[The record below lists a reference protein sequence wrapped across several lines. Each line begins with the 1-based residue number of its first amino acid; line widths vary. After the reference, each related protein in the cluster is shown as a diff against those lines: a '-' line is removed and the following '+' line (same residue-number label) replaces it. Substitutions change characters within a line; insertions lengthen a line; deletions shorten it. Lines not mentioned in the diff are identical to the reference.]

1 MNSQKA
7 VSSRAVASG
16 SVYGAPCWVSLTTCD
31 LSAAEKF
38 YTAVLGWEWRTGK
51 LGDQYRFASV
61 GGVPVAGVSAVAAMQ
76 PKAFAWTPYFA
87 TADADET
94 VSRSQER
101 GGTTAVG
108 PLSFPPGRAALLAD
122 RDGAVFGIWEGELV
136 SRWEEWRRAAPV
148 FVELHTRDA
157 FDAAIFYAEVL
168 SWASDTK
175 DCCEVHYENEKVI
188 LRSRGDVVAHIH
200 SGAVDSAR
208 DPSMRPRWQ
217 IHFAV
222 TDVHACIE
230 AALGHGGGLV
240 REVSDVGEAILSDPE
255 GARFVVNAREQFSP
269 RSRGNGLGI
278 H

>member
-1 MNSQKA
+1 MNSHSA
-7 VSSRAVASG
+7 VSSEAPVSR
-16 SVYGAPCWVSLTTCD
+16 SVFGAPCWVSLATGD

-38 YTAVLGWEWRTGK
+38 YSAVLGWEWRTGK
-51 LGDQYRFASV
+51 LGEQYRFASV
-61 GGVPVAGVSAVAAMQ
+61 GGVPVAGVAAVEFMQ

-87 TADADET
+87 TADADQT
-94 VSRSQER
+94 VARSQER

-136 SRWEEWRRAAPV
+136 ADWEEWRRAAPV

-168 SWASDTK
+168 GWASEIK
-175 DCCEVHYENEKVI
+175 GCCEVHYENEKVV
-188 LRSRGDVVAHIH
+188 LRSRGDTVAHIH

-208 DPSMRPRWQ
+208 DPAMRPRWQ

-222 TDVHACIE
+222 DDVQACVE
-230 AALGHGGGLV
+230 AALAHGGSLV
-240 REVSDVGEAILSDPE
+240 RLEPDLDQAILSDPD
-255 GARFVVNAREQFSP
+255 GARFLVNGRAHFVDQR
-269 RSRGNGLGI
+269 
-278 H
+278 